1 MASMGRAV
9 KASRTRGLSTVDNGQ
24 HCSSL
29 THGRTGRHGYCF
41 STYSLAGQAVERAG
55 GAEWEEDMA
64 GRSLRKLRED
74 DSGPKDSH
82 QSLTNREWSFTG
94 TAGDS
99 PPTTTRNT
107 MGFVRV
113 RRRNVFS
120 PCASNMST
128 FRLLFFTLCAPG
140 VLSFTREY
148 AMASVYPQDPALLIG
163 SSLTATCS
171 VSQDHGLHAGSL
183 YWTLNGKRLPSSTY
197 SILSPTVLS
206 VTLKNLSGSRQRSG
220 DNLVCHGGSGHMLA
234 GSCLYV
240 GMPPEKPV
248 NLTCWS
254 RNTKDLTCRWAP
266 GGQGETFIKTKYTL
280 KYKLRWYGQEKE
292 CEDYSAGPYTCYIP
306 RDLALFTPYE
316 IWVEASNQLGSATSD
331 VISLD
336 ILDVVTTDPPADVHV
351 SRVGDLE
358 DQLTVRWGTPPALKD
373 FLFQAKYQIRYRL
386 EDSTEWKVVDDM
398 GNQTSCRLAGL
409 RPGTVYFVQVR
420 CNPVG
425 ILGSRKAGIWS
436 DWSHPT
442 AASTPHSERLL
453 TGSCDSKAGQQNS
466 TLRRD
471 LKQFFGWVRKRAYG
485 CSGMSIKLYDQ
496 WRVWLQKSHKT
507 RNQVLQGDKS

>member
-1 MASMGRAV
+1 M
-9 KASRTRGLSTVDNGQ
+9 
-24 HCSSL
+24 
-29 THGRTGRHGYCF
+29 
-41 STYSLAGQAVERAG
+41 
-55 GAEWEEDMA
+55 
-64 GRSLRKLRED
+64 
-74 DSGPKDSH
+74 
-82 QSLTNREWSFTG
+82 
-94 TAGDS
+94 
-99 PPTTTRNT
+99 PP
-107 MGFVRV
+107 
-113 RRRNVFS
+113 
-120 PCASNMST
+120 
-128 FRLLFFTLCAPG
+128 
-140 VLSFTREY
+140 
-148 AMASVYPQDPALLIG
+148 AMAMVYPQDPALLIG

-171 VSQDHGLHAGSL
+171 VSADHGLHAGSL
-183 YWTLNGKRLPSSTY
+183 YWTLNGKRLHSSTY

-206 VTLKNLSGSRQRSG
+206 VTLTNLSGSRQRSG
-220 DNLVCHGGSGHMLA
+220 DNLVCHGGGGHVLA

-240 GMPPEKPV
+240 GSKSPS

-292 CEDYSAGPYTCYIP
+292 CEDYSAGQPYTCYIP

-386 EDSTEWKVVDDM
+386 EDSSDWKVVDDM

-420 CNPVG
+420 CNPRG
-425 ILGSRKAGIWS
+425 NSG
-436 DWSHPT
+436 HPT

-453 TGSCDSKAGQQNS
+453 AGSCDSKAGQQNS